1 MEIFVVFYD
10 LSEED
15 LLRGMEELKSNV
27 KVLGDLNST
36 FLALMPKRDN
46 TIIL

>member
-15 LLRGMEELKSNV
+15 LLRGKEELKSNV
-27 KVLGDLNST
+27 KVLRDMISR
-36 FLALMPKRDN
+36 FLSLMPKRDN